1 MRTAKLTLA
10 IAGTLLIVLAAC
22 ERESR
27 RYREIPAAAARPE
40 GVRQIPLQ
48 PAGGSEDLNAR
59 KSPYQ
64 ANAYGL
70 AEGKRL
76 FSAFNCNGCHLN
88 GGGGIGPALTDE
100 KWIYGFAPEQIFS
113 TIVEGRANGM
123 PAYGGRIPDQQVW
136 EIVGYVQSLS
146 GQVPKDAATSRN
158 DDMNVAHP
166 ENRAQRLQPVQV
178 GHR

>member
-1 MRTAKLTLA
+1 M
-10 IAGTLLIVLAAC
+10 LLSAC

-27 RYREIPAAAARPE
+27 RYSEIPAASARPE

-48 PAGGSEDLNAR
+48 PGGGNENLAGR
-59 KSPYQ
+59 RSPYHG
-64 ANAYGL
+64 NAYGL

-76 FSAFNCNGCHLN
+76 FAAFNCTGCHLN

-100 KWIYGFAPEQIFS
+100 KWIYGFAPDQIFS
-113 TIVEGRANGM
+113 SIVEGRPNGM
-123 PAYGGRIPDQQVW
+123 PAYGGRIPEQQVW
-136 EIVGYVQSLS
+136 EIVSYVESLS
-146 GQVPKDAATSRN
+146 GQVPKDAAPSRN

-166 ENRAQRLQPVQV
+166 ENRVERLQPVQV